1 MIDIKKKISEG
12 NSIKKHVNDASA
24 EQERQED
31 IKKQIKAWKTTNE
44 FERLST
50 NARKLV
56 ENFML
61 FKQKRHSDIYIWL
74 NKLAERAET
83 YYPTGGPIPIY
94 EKHFLERKFK

>member
-1 MIDIKKKISEG
+1 MIEKKRIAEKHHYD
-12 NSIKKHVNDASA
+12 SISA
-24 EQERQED
+24 ERERHED
-31 IKKQIKAWKTTNE
+31 IKRQIKAWKTTNE
-44 FERLST
+44 FERLSS

-94 EKHFLERKFK
+94 EKHFLERKFKKELQ